1 MKVRKNFV
9 SNSSSSSFIIFGT
22 KCEMK
27 KALKSNKP
35 CIWISDAD
43 MNDGKNAV
51 HVTEEFKQY
60 FSKNPA
66 HLPSG
71 TFYVDYELRDRDY
84 VEEGEDSIKYITE
97 ENVDKDFE
105 NVRID
110 YNADRD
116 DVKYFLK
123 RIH

>member
-27 KALKSNKP
+27 KALNSNKP
-35 CIWISDAD
+35 CIWISDDD

-60 FSKNPA
+60 FSKNPT

-71 TFYVDYELRDRDY
+71 TFYVDYELRDRGY
-84 VEEGEDSIKYITE
+84 VEKGEDSIKYITE

-105 NVRID
+105 NVQID

-116 DVKYFLK
+116 DFKDFLE
-123 RIH
+123 RI

>member
-1 MKVRKNFV
+1 
-9 SNSSSSSFIIFGT
+9 
-22 KCEMK
+22 MK

-35 CIWISDAD
+35 CIWISEDD
-43 MNDGKNAV
+43 MNDCKNAV

-60 FSKNPA
+60 FSKNPTQ
-66 HLPSG
+66 LPSG
-71 TFYVDYELRDRDY
+71 TFYVDYELRNVEY
-84 VEEGEDSIKYITE
+84 VEEGEDFIKYVTG

-105 NVRID
+105 IVRID

-116 DVKYFLK
+116 DVKDFLK

>member
-1 MKVRKNFV
+1 
-9 SNSSSSSFIIFGT
+9 
-22 KCEMK
+22 MK

-71 TFYVDYELRDRDY
+71 TFYVDYELRDY
-84 VEEGEDSIKYITE
+84 VEKGEDSIKYVTE